1 MPYYVYLLASRR
13 NGTLYLGF
21 TNDLVRRVHE
31 HKWREGNGYPIDMRD
46 AEWAWLAPLIPEARR
61 VGDRARPT
69 CARRRTPSSICCAP
83 AALSAICPATAFRRA
98 RPSTTSFASSNVMAS
113 RGRSGLALRERMGR
127 EASPS
132 AAVLDSQ
139 SVKSAERGRYAGKRV
154 KGGKIHALVDSEGL
168 PMRVVVHSAA
178 IQDRDG
184 AGLVLDKIRRR
195 FPWLGL
201 IWADGGYNA
210 WLKLRWQRCRGSV

>member
-1 MPYYVYLLASRR
+1 MGVA
-13 NGTLYLGF
+13 GTADPRGSPGGRPRK
-21 TNDLVRRVHE
+21 T
-31 HKWREGNGYPIDMRD
+31 DMRAATNAIFLFAAHRLPLGYLPRD
-46 AEWAWLAPLIPEARR
+46 SFPPRSTVYNIFRKFQRDGVQEAIWAELY
-61 VGDRARPT
+61 
-69 CARRRTPSSICCAP
+69 
-83 AALSAICPATAFRRA
+83 
-98 RPSTTSFASSNVMAS
+98 M
-113 RGRSGLALRERMGR
+113 ALRERMGR

-132 AAVLDSQ
+132 AVVLDSQ

-154 KGGKIHALVDSEGL
+154 KGGKIHALADSEGL

>member
-1 MPYYVYLLASRR
+1 MWTEEHRR
-13 NGTLYLGF
+13 IC
-21 TNDLVRRVHE
+21 RREV
-31 HKWREGNGYPIDMRD
+31 NGYPTDLRD

-113 RGRSGLALRERMGR
+113 RRRSGPSCTWRCASGWAGR
-127 EASPS
+127 PTPRLWFSTANRSS
-132 AAVLDSQ
+132 RQ
-139 SVKSAERGRYAGKRV
+139 KRGRYAGKRV

>member
-1 MPYYVYLLASRR
+1 M
-13 NGTLYLGF
+13 
-21 TNDLVRRVHE
+21 
-31 HKWREGNGYPIDMRD
+31 
-46 AEWAWLAPLIPEARR
+46 
-61 VGDRARPT
+61 
-69 CARRRTPSSICCAP
+69 
-83 AALSAICPATAFRRA
+83 
-98 RPSTTSFASSNVMAS
+98 
-113 RGRSGLALRERMGR
+113 ALRERMGR
-127 EASPS
+127 EASSS

-139 SVKSAERGRYAGKRV
+139 SVKPPEKKGRYDNQLGSDAGKQV
-154 KGGKIHALVDSEGL
+154 KGRKIHALVDSEGL

-195 FPWLGL
+195 FPWLRL